1 MANVIDVHDQDELP
15 GYFLGI
21 DFRNVIPSVAQK
33 QWMVDRI
40 RSGVEKAAG
49 IARRYHIKRKLLN
62 VLAKRSRQ
70 GIPIRVAAGRPRVLD
85 TLSHEAI
92 ASNIIDL
99 TCTSIDDLRVE
110 IKSEYKSTFE
120 RRHPVMFAE
129 LAGQEDAV
137 KIARRTL
144 KRYISRLHPGV
155 FPDVVGAQNLEL
167 QLLPPLL

>member
-49 IARRYHIKRKLLN
+49 MARRYHIKRKLLN

-155 FPDVVGAQNLEL
+155 FPDVVGA
-167 QLLPPLL
+167 